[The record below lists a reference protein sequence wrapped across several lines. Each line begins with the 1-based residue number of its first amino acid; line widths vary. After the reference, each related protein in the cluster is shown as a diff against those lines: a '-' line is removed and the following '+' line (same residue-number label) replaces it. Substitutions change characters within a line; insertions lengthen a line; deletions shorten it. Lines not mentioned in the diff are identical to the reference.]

1 VCLAKA
7 VVLFYSLLLCTLQ
20 EHAPDFITVDKLDS
34 AIEAALNSR
43 VVDSFAIDVDG
54 NRHIEQPDGSTVM
67 RLRTELSK
75 LTDGT

>member
-1 VCLAKA
+1 
-7 VVLFYSLLLCTLQ
+7 
-20 EHAPDFITVDKLDS
+20 VDKLDS